1 MIDIIYF
8 LYDDELFINP
18 FEVGAILIVMSLSTN
33 YYQ

>member
-18 FEVGAILIVMSLSTN
+18 FEVGAIIVISLSTN